1 MVIRTMEQEEF
12 CAPVLPPSR
21 QEFLTATTRRSG
33 TAGFISVTLEAG
45 RAWARNLANRRDDTT
60 PAPPWTVK
68 WLRNDHGIDAA
79 SPVSALARR
88 TRSTMLRWVSST
100 SSAPA
105 AAMIAAIARRR
116 G

>member
-45 RAWARNLANRRDDTT
+45 APGRATLPIDAIDTT

-105 AAMIAAIARRR
+105 AAMI
-116 G
+116 